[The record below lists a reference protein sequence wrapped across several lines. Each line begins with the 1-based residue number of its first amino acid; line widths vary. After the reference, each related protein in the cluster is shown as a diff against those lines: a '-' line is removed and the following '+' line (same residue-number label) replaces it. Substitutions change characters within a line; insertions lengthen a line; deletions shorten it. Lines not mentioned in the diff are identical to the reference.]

1 MWRSLLGSRSR
12 YMTLSGNLFALRVL
26 RFVWEEMGL
35 ARSFDW
41 KRDGFDETDTW
52 IPCILYIFVL
62 SGDRLVLELGIEA
75 GNLKAL
81 DSSSPAHLSAVG
93 QCVIWQNSRRV
104 SVADDGKKLSPFACR
119 LLEILRSPR
128 WSGKRCIPN
137 VSTLVACS
145 SCE

>member
-26 RFVWEEMGL
+26 LFVWEAMGL
-35 ARSFDW
+35 ATSFDW
-41 KRDGFDETDTW
+41 KRDGFDENDTW

-62 SGDRLVLELGIEA
+62 SGDRFVLELGIEA

-81 DSSSPAHLSAVG
+81 DSSSPAHLSAMG
-93 QCVIWQNSRRV
+93 QHVIWQKSGGV
-104 SVADDGKKLSPFACR
+104 SVADDGKKLSPFCLQ
-119 LLEILRSPR
+119 LLEILPLSSMEGNTPF
-128 WSGKRCIPN
+128 PN